1 MRVKLVLVKLVLL
14 MDYCMLKCSLFGVVG
29 FGNVYF
35 IIGFRVVLF
44 RDSFFLV
51 MMVGVRVIVG
61 GFVVIEE
68 KGLI

>member
-1 MRVKLVLVKLVLL
+1 M
-14 MDYCMLKCSLFGVVG
+14 FGVVG

-51 MMVGVRVIVG
+51 TTEGARVIVG

>member
-1 MRVKLVLVKLVLL
+1 M
-14 MDYCMLKCSLFGVVG
+14 FGVVG
-29 FGNVYF
+29 FGNMYF